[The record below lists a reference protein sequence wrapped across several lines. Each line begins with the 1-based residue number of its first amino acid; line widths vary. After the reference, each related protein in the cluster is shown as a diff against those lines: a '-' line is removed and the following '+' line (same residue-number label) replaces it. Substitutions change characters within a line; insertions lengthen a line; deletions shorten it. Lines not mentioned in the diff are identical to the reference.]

1 MASYNRESLP
11 QAMDDVLTGRFRSA
25 RQSAL
30 HHAVP
35 ESTLRHRLLGRPPI
49 DERLSDSNRLSSR
62 EEEVLAKWVS
72 DQQRH
77 LVAPNMDS
85 MRHIVTAMCEAKGDL
100 EPLGKHWVTRF
111 RQRHSELGAGRST
124 AMDLDR
130 LTSLTPEIIDGFF
143 AQVEWYMKEYNIP
156 WKRVYNMDEKGFQ
169 MGHIRG
175 TFVVFSKEVGPPQ
188 APSTGT
194 SNWVSIVE
202 CIDAEGLA
210 IPLMVIHI
218 GKAPQRGWF
227 GPDDTLPLY
236 KGWRF
241 GFSEKGWTDNDLG
254 VQWLRDQFIPN
265 TKAPTEHVL
274 LILDGHNS
282 HVSGQ
287 FQLLAMQNNVH
298 LVWLPAHAS
307 HVLQPLDLGPFSGL
321 GGSYRKEVV
330 KWTPPGFTTI
340 RRQDFNQVYYRTRL
354 QSMTGRTI
362 RAGWKLA
369 GLRPW
374 DIGRIHALPQVQ
386 NLQRQ
391 TPDLLP
397 KATQDGVYTTPK
409 QCAEVR
415 SLQARIEAKVTPTT
429 SRHVHK
435 LASSAVEAM
444 TAYVAVQDELKQVR
458 KRQREVDEG
467 KMIRRVKKT
476 QNQRVWA
483 IEQIIRSNAEAD
495 DLVRVWKVRKTRW
508 KYIIAFRLPLDALNK
523 INTKD

>member
-1 MASYNRESLP
+1 
-11 QAMDDVLTGRFRSA
+11 
-25 RQSAL
+25 
-30 HHAVP
+30 
-35 ESTLRHRLLGRPPI
+35 
-49 DERLSDSNRLSSR
+49 
-62 EEEVLAKWVS
+62 
-72 DQQRH
+72 
-77 LVAPNMDS
+77 
-85 MRHIVTAMCEAKGDL
+85 
-100 EPLGKHWVTRF
+100 
-111 RQRHSELGAGRST
+111 
-124 AMDLDR
+124 
-130 LTSLTPEIIDGFF
+130 
-143 AQVEWYMKEYNIP
+143 
-156 WKRVYNMDEKGFQ
+156 
-169 MGHIRG
+169 
-175 TFVVFSKEVGPPQ
+175 
-188 APSTGT
+188 
-194 SNWVSIVE
+194 
-202 CIDAEGLA
+202 
-210 IPLMVIHI
+210 
-218 GKAPQRGWF
+218 
-227 GPDDTLPLY
+227 
-236 KGWRF
+236 
-241 GFSEKGWTDNDLG
+241 
-254 VQWLRDQFIPN
+254 
-265 TKAPTEHVL
+265 
-274 LILDGHNS
+274 
-282 HVSGQ
+282 
-287 FQLLAMQNNVH
+287 
-298 LVWLPAHAS
+298 
-307 HVLQPLDLGPFSGL
+307 
-321 GGSYRKEVV
+321 VV

-495 DLVRVWKVRKTRW
+495 DPVRVWKVRKTRW